1 MENIIIWFYSC
12 GGMSEEISEDEK
24 IKLTP
29 ESGFN
34 LVGIDYFASKGNQLY
49 LVEHFDMYK
58 DALDAK
64 KDRKQSDDFLILYK
78 GAGGEYLSR

>member
-1 MENIIIWFYSC
+1 MIRLSQVT
-12 GGMSEEISEDEK
+12 EEEK
-24 IKLTP
+24 KRLTP

-34 LVGIDYFASKGNQLY
+34 LVAIDYFESVGSRLY

-64 KDRKQSDDFLILYK
+64 KDRKISDDYFILYK
-78 GAGGEYLSR
+78 GAGDEYLCR

>member
-1 MENIIIWFYSC
+1 MVNDQF
-12 GGMSEEISEDEK
+12 EK
-24 IKLTP
+24 QKEKLTP

-34 LVGIDYFASKGNQLY
+34 LVGIDYFGDLEGQLY
-49 LVEHFDMYK
+49 LIEHFDMYQ

-64 KDRKQSDDFLILYK
+64 KNRKNPEEYFILYK

>member
-1 MENIIIWFYSC
+1 MIRLSQVT
-12 GGMSEEISEDEK
+12 EEEK
-24 IKLTP
+24 KRLTP

-34 LVGIDYFASKGNQLY
+34 LVAIDYFESVGSRLY

-64 KDRKQSDDFLILYK
+64 KDRKISDDYFILYK
-78 GAGGEYLSR
+78 GAGDEYLSR

>member
-1 MENIIIWFYSC
+1 
-12 GGMSEEISEDEK
+12 MSQVTEEEK
-24 IKLTP
+24 KRLTP

-34 LVGIDYFASKGNQLY
+34 LVAIDYFESVGSRLY

-64 KDRKQSDDFLILYK
+64 KDRKISDDYFILYK
-78 GAGGEYLSR
+78 GTGDEYLCR